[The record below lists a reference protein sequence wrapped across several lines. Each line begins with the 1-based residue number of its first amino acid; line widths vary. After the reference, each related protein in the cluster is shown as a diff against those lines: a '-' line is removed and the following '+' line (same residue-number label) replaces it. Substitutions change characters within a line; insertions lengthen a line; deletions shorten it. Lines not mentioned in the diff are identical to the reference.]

1 MGLQSTLGEH
11 SADRVLRSAE
21 AAIPLQNGPNSK
33 TLYWPI
39 TGCEYLTGA
48 HDLEKDNSLSKQ
60 LQRGVT
66 MEG

>member
-33 TLYWPI
+33 TLY
-39 TGCEYLTGA
+39 
-48 HDLEKDNSLSKQ
+48 
-60 LQRGVT
+60 
-66 MEG
+66 